1 MVDVM
6 LMRASLAVVPDTAAL
21 LIVGDID
28 QLPSVGPGQVLA
40 DSIASGIVPVVRL
53 TEVFRQTARS
63 RVVTSAHGINR
74 GLIPDLSPPGL
85 DHRHRRGGRSTNSNG
100 RSPARVREPPAHR
113 ALRSPRTTAP
123 RRRPAGTES
132 APSSASCPRTPS
144 VPAPQTRPPKKI
156 GHPGTKGRNL
166 ASNGARHR
174 EVRLSVPER
183 RFRARSTR
191 PDGRPDN
198 ENAGAAPH
206 PHARRY
212 SRNFNCPSASS
223 ATSINSPRWGRG
235 RCWPI
240 ASPRASCPGRA
251 VDRGLR
257 QAARSRIVT
266 SAHGINR
273 GLIPDLSP
281 PVSITGTAV
290 TVAAPTATS
299 KPPATGT
306 HRVFRDTDTRR
317 ASCAHRPK
325 SRTPANRRR
334 AYRPRKRAPPKKI
347 GHPGTKGR
355 NLASNGAR
363 HREVRLSVPER
374 RFRARSTRPD
384 GRPDNENA
392 GAAPHPHAR
401 RYSRNFNCPSASS
414 ATSIS

>member
-1 MVDVM
+1 MTRV
-6 LMRASLAVVPDTAAL
+6 RAGIGYALTEAMDDGHCGLPADEFGPLAARLLGVPDDAVRTALELEPAEGAVVADTVADTPCVFLGGLYQAERAIAERL
-21 LIVGDID
+21 VDLVAGKLPWPDID
-28 QLPSVGPGQVLA
+28 V
-40 DSIASGIVPVVRL
+40 
-53 TEVFRQTARS
+53 E
-63 RVVTSAHGINR
+63 
-74 GLIPDLSPPGL
+74 
-85 DHRHRRGGRSTNSNG
+85 
-100 RSPARVREPPAHR
+100 
-113 ALRSPRTTAP
+113 RSPRTTAP

-144 VPAPQTRPPKKI
+144 VPAPQTRPLRKRSATREQEAGIWRLMVHGTEKCASQCRSGDSVLAALDLTADPI
-156 GHPGTKGRNL
+156 TRTLAPRHTPTRGVTPATSTARRPRRRHRSTPLGGAGAGAGRQHRLGHPVPV
-166 ASNGARHR
+166 
-174 EVRLSVPER
+174 VRLTEV
-183 RFRARSTR
+183 F
-191 PDGRPDN
+191 
-198 ENAGAAPH
+198 
-206 PHARRY
+206 
-212 SRNFNCPSASS
+212 
-223 ATSINSPRWGRG
+223 
-235 RCWPI
+235 
-240 ASPRASCPGRA
+240 
-251 VDRGLR
+251 R

-273 GLIPDLSP
+273 GLIPDLSA

-299 KPPATGT
+299 KRPATGT

-317 ASCAHRPK
+317 ASRAHRPK

-384 GRPDNENA
+384 GRPDNANA

-414 ATSIS
+414 WMTSIS